1 MGKLNLIRRLKTLSG
16 DVLRRSWSQRTVST
30 ILLLFVFLFL
40 LVQVV
45 DKHRVELVPGL
56 DESLFEVNSFG
67 SNVDLVSLGRVR
79 VVDPAGPRLQQP
91 TTLPLCCS
99 LFRTMKKANTQVYII
114 DFSLETQDG
123 IWS

>member
-67 SNVDLVSLGRVR
+67 SNVDLVSLDRGRVL
-79 VVDPAGPRLQQP
+79 DPAGP
-91 TTLPLCCS
+91 
-99 LFRTMKKANTQVYII
+99 
-114 DFSLETQDG
+114 
-123 IWS
+123 